1 MKKALLA
8 LLVVLLSLSMLAFA
22 GCGQKDDV
30 VDPGPQTTDTTDNVN
45 ADDGKVLERGTLAD
59 DDAEDTANTNDNTD
73 GSTDGTQEP
82 VSAGQNDD
90 TLEASA
96 EVNNEDT
103 VEVSTGSGDSQQ

>member
-22 GCGQKDDV
+22 GCGQTD

-59 DDAEDTANTNDNTD
+59 NDADDTANTNDNAD
-73 GSTDGTQEP
+73 GSTDGAQDP

-90 TLEASA
+90 TLE
-96 EVNNEDT
+96 VNNEDT
-103 VEVSTGSGDSQQ
+103 VEVSDDSADVQQ